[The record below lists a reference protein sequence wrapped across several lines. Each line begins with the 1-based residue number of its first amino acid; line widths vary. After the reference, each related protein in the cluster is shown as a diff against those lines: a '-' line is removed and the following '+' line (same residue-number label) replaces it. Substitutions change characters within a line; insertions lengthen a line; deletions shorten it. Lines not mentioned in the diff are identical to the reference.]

1 MSSCDPRRLLKACAV
16 TLLLFLC
23 FPAIIAHAL
32 PDDSDQPIHITAD
45 KALRDELEGVT
56 IYSGNVE
63 LVQGSMELEAEKLTI
78 YHNSDTA
85 DEIIAEGHPAKMRQ
99 QPELDKGIV
108 HAQARV
114 ITYFKNEERVHL
126 QTDARIEQEGAVV
139 DGDAID
145 YFIAKQLITAESDES
160 KEDNRVEVVIPPS
173 EKKEGDSDMTVEQ
186 ANTEAT
192 TTLLEEETEDVEVA
206 RAEVELETEEEVDT
220 LPEQTDVEV
229 TTEPVAE
236 KPEEGAS
243 GATESE

>member
-1 MSSCDPRRLLKACAV
+1 LNAWAV
-16 TLLLFLC
+16 ALLLFLC
-23 FPAIIAHAL
+23 LPAVMAYAL

-45 KALRDELEGVT
+45 KALRDEVEGVT

-63 LVQGSMELEAEKLTI
+63 LVQGSMELDAEKLTI

-85 DEIIAEGHPAKMRQ
+85 DEIIAEGDPAKMRQ

-108 HAQARV
+108 HAHARV

-160 KEDNRVEVVIPPS
+160 KEDNRVEVLIPPS

-186 ANTEAT
+186 ADAEVT
-192 TTLLEEETEDVEVA
+192 TTLIE
-206 RAEVELETEEEVDT
+206 EEEVDT
-220 LPEQTDVEV
+220 LPEQAEVEV
-229 TTEPVAE
+229 ATEPVTE